1 MSETGVMRAEDRL
14 ARFWREDG
22 LADHDGA
29 FALAVAH
36 GLARRR
42 LRWNLVRLGG
52 VMAVAAVML
61 WAMAPWLISLA
72 GRFADRMALLGP
84 VAVVAVVVV
93 SVLVITG
100 LPIGPLAGV
109 DEALGDSPQA

>member
-1 MSETGVMRAEDRL
+1 MSETGVTQAEDRL

-42 LRWNLVRLGG
+42 LRWNLIRLGG

-61 WAMAPWLISLA
+61 WAMTPWLIGLA

-84 VAVVAVVVV
+84 AAVVLVVVI

-100 LPIGPLAGV
+100 LPAALLAGA
-109 DEALGDSPQA
+109 DDALGDRPPA